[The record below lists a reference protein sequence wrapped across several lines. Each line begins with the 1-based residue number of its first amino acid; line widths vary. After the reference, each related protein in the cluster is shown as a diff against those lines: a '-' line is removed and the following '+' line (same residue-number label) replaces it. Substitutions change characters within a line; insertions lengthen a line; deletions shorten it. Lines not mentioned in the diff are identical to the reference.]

1 MSQIKYS
8 EEHEWVQVDDDGIAS
23 IGITDFAQ
31 AQLGDLVY
39 IELPEEGQDIQKGE
53 SISVIESVKAASEL
67 YAPVNG
73 TIVEVNHA
81 LDDEPELVNQNA
93 MSTWFIKVKLTDIA
107 ELDDLMDETAYQ
119 ACIAE

>member
-81 LDDEPELVNQNA
+81 LDDEPELVNQDA
-93 MSTWFIKVKLTDIA
+93 MSTWFIKVKLTDVA